1 MRTIHLER
9 NYGRL
14 ANREPF
20 LLPNELKLKFDH
32 VGYDL
37 SNAFITLKNGLVK
50 EKYKFTNPFI
60 VDKKFLFTGR
70 LFAKLDMYI
79 GDKKVKS
86 WDCLPIEIKE
96 TDEAVIAWDLLSLLE
111 KEIKELKENCVPK
124 TAFNELL
131 SKYNVLVDKHNELT
145 ETVMQIKEN
154 Y

>member
-1 MRTIHLER
+1 MV
-9 NYGRL
+9 
-14 ANREPF
+14 
-20 LLPNELKLKFDH
+20 KF
-32 VGYDL
+32 
-37 SNAFITLKNGLVK
+37 
-50 EKYKFTNPFI
+50 
-60 VDKKFLFTGR
+60 KFLFTGR

-96 TDEAVIAWDLLSLLE
+96 TDEAVIACDLLSLLE